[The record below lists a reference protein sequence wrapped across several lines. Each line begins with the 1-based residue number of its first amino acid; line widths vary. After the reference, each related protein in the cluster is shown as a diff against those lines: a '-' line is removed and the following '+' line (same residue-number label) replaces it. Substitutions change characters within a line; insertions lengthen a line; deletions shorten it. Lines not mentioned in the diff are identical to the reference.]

1 MSNLFSLVARCAVIL
16 AVLVVFLLNPS
27 LSYAQGVLTIFPK
40 RVELDMRQR
49 TFTVSV
55 ANASAEVARYRVELI
70 DKVMSPEG
78 RVDNLPEGQTYD
90 RTAAPFV
97 RYSPRTI
104 ELRPGETQAIRIIAR
119 RDIDMVDGE
128 YRTFLNVR
136 ELPREGGVS
145 VDEALQPGEIS
156 VRIVPLFNIAIPIIL
171 RSGSLS
177 FQSTLENVRR
187 ESRDIDGQQVDG
199 IAATLTRSGDRS
211 AYGNL
216 YVLMA
221 DPENPGRDLVVGGL
235 FGVAVYP
242 ELTSRQV
249 FVPMRM
255 PNNAAVPANTP
266 LRFRYN
272 PFSEDSGRFIPT
284 ARPITEASVP

>member
-1 MSNLFSLVARCAVIL
+1 MSNLVFLVARRVIMTAFL
-16 AVLVVFLLNPS
+16 AVFLLSPT
-27 LSYAQGVLTIFPK
+27 LSFAQAVLTIFPK
-40 RVELDMRQR
+40 RVELDARQR

-78 RVDNLPEGQTYD
+78 RVDNLAEGQAYD
-90 RTAAPFV
+90 RTAAPFI

-104 ELRPGETQAIRIIAR
+104 ELRPGETQAIRIVAR
-119 RDIDMVDGE
+119 RDIGMADGE

-156 VRIVPLFNIAIPIIL
+156 VRIVPLFNVAIPIIL
-171 RSGSLS
+171 RNGSLS

-187 ESRDIDGQQVDG
+187 ETRDIEGQQVDG

-221 DPENPGRDLVVGGL
+221 DSQNPGRDLVVGGL

-242 ELTSRQV
+242 ELSSRQV
-249 FVPMRM
+249 FVPVRM
-255 PNNAAVPANTP
+255 PDGTAVPANTP

-272 PFSEDSGRFIPT
+272 PFSDDSGRFIPT